1 MLLLAANMW
10 KTGESVRDY
19 VGVQGIC
26 TEYLFDVI
34 LSLMITVL
42 LCLTD
47 STYIG
52 NDVVCFCGN
61 GQNSEIFEVIF
72 GKLCERPC

>member
-10 KTGESVRDY
+10 KTGGSVQDY
-19 VGVQGIC
+19 VGIQGIC

-47 STYIG
+47 ST
-52 NDVVCFCGN
+52 NR
-61 GQNSEIFEVIF
+61 QNYEIFEVVF